1 MNNEYDDDD
10 QVFRDRLRTLLSVD
24 DLVEGVVGM
33 VEQMGEVMVM
43 LIMVIMIMVM
53 VIMMTMMMIVQWRES
68 PAWSPRCEREVV
80 MVYVTYDDD
89 GWCTKKEEK
98 LIEFA
103 FQPKKWQKI
112 SRKS

>member
-1 MNNEYDDDD
+1 M
-10 QVFRDRLRTLLSVD
+10 D

-33 VEQMGEVMVM
+33 VEQMGEVMLM

-89 GWCTKKEEK
+89 GWCTKKK
-98 LIEFA
+98 
-103 FQPKKWQKI
+103 
-112 SRKS
+112 